1 MHSPRYFQEKVERAI
16 SSLQLGEHPAEL
28 YEPIRYM
35 LSLGGKRLRPA
46 LLLMANEAFGGREED
61 ALGPAL
67 GIEAFHNFTLL
78 HDDIMDKA
86 PLRRS
91 RETVHAK
98 WNTDIAIL
106 SGDAMFVKSCQLI
119 ADCPDRHLRATLE
132 DFHQTAL
139 LVCEGQQLDMN
150 FEHQSLVRIEDY
162 LGMISLK
169 TAVLIGA
176 ALRMGARLGGASEE
190 DAQHLYEFGRSLGV
204 AFQLHDDILDAYGDP
219 EKFGKQVGGDIIA
232 NKKTYLL
239 LTAIDSADL
248 HTLEELEFWIKRKE
262 FNPAEKVQAVK
273 TIFEKLNVREKAEA
287 ELSRHFECAL
297 AELDCIPLPE
307 EARKPLRELA
317 EHLMVRES

>member
-1 MHSPRYFQEKVERAI
+1 MHSPRYFQDKVERAI
-16 SSLQLGEHPAEL
+16 AGLPMGSHPAEL

-61 ALGPAL
+61 AMGPAL
-67 GIEAFHNFTLL
+67 GIEVFHNFTLL

-91 RETVHAK
+91 RETVHAR

-106 SGDAMFVKSCQLI
+106 SGDAMFVKACQLFCE
-119 ADCPDRHLRATLE
+119 CPEHVLRPTLH

-139 LVCEGQQLDMN
+139 EVCEGQQLDMN
-150 FEHQSLVRIEDY
+150 FEHQSLVRISDY
-162 LGMISLK
+162 LEMISLK
-169 TAVLIGA
+169 TAVLIGS
-176 ALRMGARLGGASEE
+176 ALRIGARIGGASED

-219 EKFGKQVGGDIIA
+219 EKFGKQVGGDIIS

-239 LTAIDSADL
+239 LTALDSADM
-248 HTLEELEFWIKRKE
+248 HSLEELTAWIRKKD
-262 FNPAEKVQAVK
+262 FNPAEKVYAIK
-273 TIFEKLNVREKAEA
+273 AIFEQLGVREKAEA
-287 ELSRHFECAL
+287 ELARHFENALNELDSVPL
-297 AELDCIPLPE
+297 AED
-307 EARKPLRELA
+307 AKKPLRELA

>member
-1 MHSPRYFQEKVERAI
+1 
-16 SSLQLGEHPAEL
+16 
-28 YEPIRYM
+28 
-35 LSLGGKRLRPA
+35 
-46 LLLMANEAFGGREED
+46 
-61 ALGPAL
+61 
-67 GIEAFHNFTLL
+67 
-78 HDDIMDKA
+78 
-86 PLRRS
+86 
-91 RETVHAK
+91 
-98 WNTDIAIL
+98 
-106 SGDAMFVKSCQLI
+106 
-119 ADCPDRHLRATLE
+119 
-132 DFHQTAL
+132 
-139 LVCEGQQLDMN
+139 
-150 FEHQSLVRIEDY
+150 
-162 LGMISLK
+162 MISLK